1 MNSNNSNLNGQ
12 FSLDINSL
20 PFLACITHQN
30 GLIEYANNL
39 FVEALNTRKD
49 AVLNV
54 SLSELFSPAKTI
66 QAYLKRTVA
75 LERGQIE
82 IHINDKKK
90 GKVRFIANTQV
101 ISEPEGTFFILWAII
116 NVTKYHQRIQE
127 KQRVL
132 KELDALNA
140 KLLLE
145 RDYLRDEHH
154 AIHDIDDMIG
164 NSPALLQMIERI
176 QSVAETN
183 ASVLITGESGS
194 GKELVARL
202 IHKKSNRKSAPLV
215 TVNCASIPSEL
226 FESEFFGHIRGA
238 FSGAIQDRIGRFEL
252 ANTGTLFLDEVGEIP
267 IDLQSKL
274 LRTIQQKSFERV
286 GENITKE
293 VDVRIIAATNR
304 NLEDDID
311 QGLFRE
317 DLYYRLSVFPISVP
331 PLRKRKEDI
340 IPLANFF
347 LESAK
352 SEFGKQ
358 VGSLTTEQLAM
369 LQEYHWPGNI
379 RELKNV
385 IERAVILSK
394 EHVRIDLAFPEQ
406 ALREIGSREKDGLNF
421 NSLHIISDTMLK
433 EIEKNNIVNAL
444 EATNWKISGKKGAA
458 NLLEVNPSTL
468 SSKVKALKIKKPEK
482 NSLYNRLGGIKKITP
497 LVDELLAKLRSD
509 EQLGRHW
516 KDRGIDNI
524 RMEKKYVVD
533 YFCDLT
539 GGPFTY
545 TGRNMV
551 EVHKGMGITEADW
564 KILAKHIIIIL
575 SKSNLSR
582 NDAEELLE
590 IVNDVKDKLIAY

>member
-1 MNSNNSNLNGQ
+1 MSSNNSNLNGQ

-20 PFLACITHQN
+20 PFLACITNQN
-30 GLIEYANNL
+30 GFIEYANNL
-39 FVEALNTRKD
+39 FVKALDTRKD
-49 AVLNV
+49 AALNV
-54 SLSELFSPAKTI
+54 SISELFSPAKTI
-66 QAYLKRTVA
+66 QAYLKKTVA

-101 ISEPEGTFFILWAII
+101 ISEPKGTFYILWAII

-127 KQRVL
+127 KQRAL

-202 IHKKSNRKSAPLV
+202 IHKKSNRRGAPLV

-304 NLEDDID
+304 NLENDID

-331 PLRKRKEDI
+331 PLRKRKDDI

-444 EATNWKISGKKGAA
+444 EASNWKISGKKGAA

-564 KILAKHIIIIL
+564 KILEKHIIIIL

-582 NDAEELLE
+582 NDSEELLE

>member
-1 MNSNNSNLNGQ
+1 MQ
-12 FSLDINSL
+12 FSLDINAL
-20 PFLACITHQN
+20 PFLACVTNQN
-30 GLIEYANNL
+30 GFIEYANDL
-39 FVEALNTRKD
+39 FIDELGSENNTILQ
-49 AVLNV
+49 APLYEL
-54 SLSELFSPAKTI
+54 LSPTKSI
-66 QAYLKRTVA
+66 QAHLKKTHG
-75 LERGQIE
+75 LDKGQIE
-82 IHINDKKK
+82 LHVNNNER

-101 ISEPEGTFFILWAII
+101 INKPKGEGTFVILWAII
-116 NVTKYHQRIQE
+116 NVTKYHQNIQE
-127 KQRVL
+127 KQQAL
-132 KELDALNA
+132 KELDTLNSR
-140 KLLLE
+140 LILE

-154 AIHDIDDMIG
+154 LIRDIGDMIG
-164 NSPALLQMIERI
+164 NSPALEQMIERI
-176 QSVAETN
+176 KSVAETS
-183 ASVLITGESGS
+183 ASVLIMGESGS

-202 IHKKSNRKSAPLV
+202 IHEKSNRKEAPLV

-226 FESEFFGHIRGA
+226 FESEFFGHIKGA
-238 FSGAIQDRIGRFEL
+238 FSGAVQDRIGRFEL
-252 ANTGTLFLDEVGEIP
+252 ADTGTLFLDEVGEIP

-274 LRTIQQKSFERV
+274 LRAIQQKSFERV

-304 NLEDDID
+304 SLENDVE

-331 PLRKRKEDI
+331 PLRKRKDDI

-347 LESAK
+347 LERAK

-358 VGSLTTEQLAM
+358 IGSLTSEQLTM

-394 EHVRIDLAFPEQ
+394 AHIRIDLAFPEQ
-406 ALREIGSREKDGLNF
+406 ALQEIGSGDQNRFNINNLN
-421 NSLHIISDTMLK
+421 IISDKMLK

-444 EATNWKISGKKGAA
+444 EAANWKISGNKGAA
-458 NLLEVNPSTL
+458 TLLAMNPSTL
-468 SSKVKALKIKKPEK
+468 SSKVKSLKIKKPEK
-482 NSLYNRLGGIKKITP
+482 NSLYNRLGGIKNITP

-564 KILAKHIIIIL
+564 KILASHIIAIL

-582 NDAEELLE
+582 NDAEALLE
-590 IVNDVKDKLIAY
+590 IINDVKNKLISY

>member
-1 MNSNNSNLNGQ
+1 M
-12 FSLDINSL
+12 
-20 PFLACITHQN
+20 
-30 GLIEYANNL
+30 
-39 FVEALNTRKD
+39 
-49 AVLNV
+49 
-54 SLSELFSPAKTI
+54 
-66 QAYLKRTVA
+66 
-75 LERGQIE
+75 
-82 IHINDKKK
+82 
-90 GKVRFIANTQV
+90 
-101 ISEPEGTFFILWAII
+101 
-116 NVTKYHQRIQE
+116 TKYHQNIQE
-127 KQRVL
+127 KQQAL
-132 KELDALNA
+132 QELDTLNSR
-140 KLLLE
+140 LTME
-145 RDYLRDEHH
+145 RDYLRDERHL
-154 AIHDIDDMIG
+154 IRDIGDMIG
-164 NSPALLQMIERI
+164 NSPALEQMIERI
-176 QSVAETN
+176 KSVAETS
-183 ASVLITGESGS
+183 ASVLIMGESGS

-202 IHKKSNRKSAPLV
+202 IHEKSNRKEAPLV

-226 FESEFFGHIRGA
+226 FESEFFGHIKGA
-238 FSGAIQDRIGRFEL
+238 FSGAVQDRIGRFEL
-252 ANTGTLFLDEVGEIP
+252 ADTGTLFLDEVGEIP

-274 LRTIQQKSFERV
+274 LRAIQQKSFERV

-304 NLEDDID
+304 SLENDVE

-331 PLRKRKEDI
+331 PLRKRKDDI

-347 LESAK
+347 LERAK

-358 VGSLTTEQLAM
+358 IGSLTSEQLTM

-394 EHVRIDLAFPEQ
+394 AYIRIDLAFPEQ
-406 ALREIGSREKDGLNF
+406 ALQEIGHGEQNRFNINNLN
-421 NSLHIISDTMLK
+421 IISDKMLK

-444 EATNWKISGKKGAA
+444 EASNWKISGNKGAA
-458 NLLEVNPSTL
+458 NLLAMNPSTL
-468 SSKVKALKIKKPEK
+468 SSKVKSLKIKKPAK
-482 NSLYNRLGGIKKITP
+482 NSLYNRLGGIKNITP

-564 KILAKHIIIIL
+564 KILASHIIAIL

-582 NDAEELLE
+582 NDSEELLE
-590 IVNDVKDKLIAY
+590 IVSDVKDKLIA

>member
-1 MNSNNSNLNGQ
+1 MNLNRSRQ

-20 PFLACITHQN
+20 PFLACITNQS
-30 GLIEYANNL
+30 GFIEHANDF
-39 FVEALNTRKD
+39 FVEALDEGNGS
-49 AVLNV
+49 VLKV

-66 QAYLKRTVA
+66 QTFLKTTA
-75 LERGQIE
+75 GLEGGQIE
-82 IHINDKKK
+82 IHINNKKK
-90 GKVRFIANTQV
+90 GRVRFIANTQV
-101 ISEPEGTFFILWAII
+101 INESKGTIFILWAII
-116 NVTKYHQRIQE
+116 NVTKYHQNIQE
-127 KQRVL
+127 KQQAL

-145 RDYLRDEHH
+145 RDYLRDEQHL
-154 AIHDIDDMIG
+154 IHDIDDMIG

-202 IHKKSNRKSAPLV
+202 IHKKSNRKGAPLV

-304 NLEDDID
+304 NLEKDID

-347 LESAK
+347 LERAK
-352 SEFGKQ
+352 LEFGKH
-358 VGSLTTEQLAM
+358 VGSLTTEQLTM

-379 RELKNV
+379 RELENV

-406 ALREIGSREKDGLNF
+406 ALREIGSKEKDRLSL
-421 NSLHIISDTMLK
+421 NSLNIISDKLLK

-444 EATNWKISGKKGAA
+444 EATNWRISGEKGAA
-458 NLLEVNPSTL
+458 KLLEVNPSTL

-551 EVHKGMGITEADW
+551 EVHKGMGITETDW
-564 KILAKHIIIIL
+564 ETLTRHIIAIL
-575 SKSNLSR
+575 FKYNVSE
-582 NDAEELLE
+582 NDSEELFE
-590 IVNDVKDKLIAY
+590 IINNVKNRVVSF

>member
-1 MNSNNSNLNGQ
+1 MNSNNSNLNRQ

-20 PFLACITHQN
+20 PFLACITNQD
-30 GLIEYANNL
+30 GFIEYANNL
-39 FVEALNTRKD
+39 FCEALDTRMD
-49 AVLNV
+49 AALRV

-66 QAYLKRTVA
+66 RTYLKKTVA

-82 IHINDKKK
+82 IYRNDKKK

-101 ISEPEGTFFILWAII
+101 INEPKGTFFILWAII
-116 NVTKYHQRIQE
+116 NVTKYHQSIQE
-127 KQRVL
+127 KQRAL
-132 KELDALNA
+132 KELNALNT

-154 AIHDIDDMIG
+154 SIHDTDDMIG

-176 QSVAETN
+176 QSVAKTN

-202 IHKKSNRKSAPLV
+202 IHKQSNRKGAPLV

-226 FESEFFGHIRGA
+226 FESEFFGHVKGA

-252 ANTGTLFLDEVGEIP
+252 ANSGTLFLDEVGEIP

-304 NLEDDID
+304 NLENDTD

-317 DLYYRLSVFPISVP
+317 DLYYRLSVFPIFVP
-331 PLRKRKEDI
+331 PLRKRRDDI

-347 LESAK
+347 LERAK
-352 SEFGKQ
+352 LEFGKQ
-358 VGSLTTEQLAM
+358 VGSLTTEQLTM

-406 ALREIGSREKDGLNF
+406 ALREIGSREKDGINL
-421 NSLHIISDTMLK
+421 NSLNIISDKMLK

-444 EATNWKISGKKGAA
+444 EATNWKISGEKGAA

-468 SSKVKALKIKKPEK
+468 SSKVRALKIKKPAK

-564 KILAKHIIIIL
+564 EILAKHIIIIL
-575 SKSNLSR
+575 SKSNLSK
-582 NDAEELLE
+582 NDSEELLE

>member
-1 MNSNNSNLNGQ
+1 MNSNRINHNKK

-20 PFLACITHQN
+20 PFLVCVTNQN
-30 GLIEYANNL
+30 GFIEFANDL
-39 FVEALNTRKD
+39 FINELNREKNT
-49 AVLNV
+49 VIQT
-54 SLSELFSPAKTI
+54 SLYELLSPAKSI
-66 QAYLKRTVA
+66 QAYLKRKED
-75 LERGQIE
+75 LNRGQIE
-82 IHINDKKK
+82 LHINDKQR

-101 ISEPEGTFFILWAII
+101 INEPKGTFVILWAII
-116 NVTKYHQRIQE
+116 NVTKYHQSIQE
-127 KQRVL
+127 KQQAL
-132 KELDALNA
+132 IELDTLNS
-140 KLLLE
+140 KLILE
-145 RDYLRDEHH
+145 RDYLRDEYHL
-154 AIHDIDDMIG
+154 IRDIGDMIG
-164 NSPALLQMIERI
+164 NSPALVQMIERI
-176 QSVAETN
+176 KSVAETS

-194 GKELVARL
+194 GKELVAKL
-202 IHKKSNRKSAPLV
+202 IHEKSNRKDAPLV
-215 TVNCASIPSEL
+215 TVNCASIPCEL
-226 FESEFFGHIRGA
+226 FESEFFGHVRGA
-238 FSGAIQDRIGRFEL
+238 FSGAVQDRIGRFEL
-252 ANTGTLFLDEVGEIP
+252 ADTGTLFLDEVGEIP

-286 GENITKE
+286 GENITRE

-304 NLEDDID
+304 NLENDVE

-331 PLRKRKEDI
+331 PLRKRKDDI

-347 LESAK
+347 LERAK

-358 VGSLTTEQLAM
+358 VGSLTAEQLTM
-369 LQEYHWPGNI
+369 LQEYQWPGNI

-394 EHVRIDLAFPEQ
+394 EYIRVDLAFPEQ
-406 ALREIGSREKDGLNF
+406 ALQEIGSGAKDRFNL
-421 NSLHIISDTMLK
+421 NSLNIISDKMLK

-444 EATNWKISGKKGAA
+444 EEANWKISGNKGAA
-458 NLLEVNPSTL
+458 NLLEMNPSTL
-468 SSKVKALKIKKPEK
+468 SSKVKSLKIKKPEM
-482 NSLYNRLGGIKKITP
+482 NSLYSRLGGINKITP

-564 KILAKHIIIIL
+564 KILANYIIVIL
-575 SKSNLSR
+575 SKNNLSR
-582 NDAEELLE
+582 NDSEELFE
-590 IVNDVKDKLIAY
+590 IINDVRNKLIAC

>member
-1 MNSNNSNLNGQ
+1 MSSNNDNLKRQ

-20 PFLACITHQN
+20 PFLACITNQN
-30 GLIEYANNL
+30 GFIEYANNL
-39 FVEALNTRKD
+39 LFEALDTRKD
-49 AVLNV
+49 AVLKV
-54 SLSELFSPAKTI
+54 SLSELFSPARTI
-66 QAYLKRTVA
+66 QTYLKKIVA
-75 LERGQIE
+75 LEKGQIE
-82 IHINDKKK
+82 IYINDKKK

-101 ISEPEGTFFILWAII
+101 INESKGAFFILWAII
-116 NVTKYHQRIQE
+116 NVTKYHQSIQE
-127 KQRVL
+127 QQRTL

-145 RDYLRDEHH
+145 RDYLRDEYHLT
-154 AIHDIDDMIG
+154 HDIEDMIG

-202 IHKKSNRKSAPLV
+202 IHKKSHRREAPLV

-238 FSGAIQDRIGRFEL
+238 FSGAVQDRIGRFEL

-286 GENITKE
+286 GENVTKE

-304 NLEDDID
+304 NLENDID
-311 QGLFRE
+311 KGLFRE

-331 PLRKRKEDI
+331 PLRKRKDDI

-347 LESAK
+347 LERAK
-352 SEFGKQ
+352 LEFGKQ
-358 VGSLTTEQLAM
+358 VGSLSAEQLIM

-379 RELKNV
+379 RELKNI

-394 EHVRIDLAFPEQ
+394 EHIRIDLAFPEQ
-406 ALREIGSREKDGLNF
+406 AVREIGSKEKERPSL
-421 NSLHIISDTMLK
+421 NSLNVISDKLLK

-444 EATNWKISGKKGAA
+444 EATNWRISGKKGAA

-468 SSKVKALKIKKPEK
+468 SSKVRALKIKKPEK
-482 NSLYNRLGGIKKITP
+482 NSLYNRLGGVKNITP

-545 TGRNMV
+545 TGRNMI

-564 KILAKHIIIIL
+564 EILTKHIIAIL
-575 SKSNLSR
+575 SKYNLSE
-582 NDAEELLE
+582 NDSEELFE
-590 IVNDVKDKLIAY
+590 IINNVKNKLITY

>member
-1 MNSNNSNLNGQ
+1 MNSNRINPSMQ
-12 FSLDINSL
+12 FSLDINAL
-20 PFLACITHQN
+20 PFLACVTNQN
-30 GLIEYANNL
+30 GFIEYANDL
-39 FVEALNTRKD
+39 FINALGSEGK
-49 AVLNV
+49 NV
-54 SLSELFSPAKTI
+54 VQAPLYELFSPTKSI
-66 QAYLKRTVA
+66 QAYLNKTQG
-75 LERGQIE
+75 LNRGQIE
-82 IHINDKKK
+82 LHINNK
-90 GKVRFIANTQV
+90 GSGKARFIANTQV
-101 ISEPEGTFFILWAII
+101 INELKGTFVILWAII
-116 NVTKYHQRIQE
+116 NVTKYHQNIQE
-127 KQRVL
+127 KQQAL
-132 KELDALNA
+132 KELDTLNSR
-140 KLLLE
+140 LILE

-154 AIHDIDDMIG
+154 LIRDIGDMIG
-164 NSPALLQMIERI
+164 NSPALEQMIERI
-176 QSVAETN
+176 KSVAETS
-183 ASVLITGESGS
+183 ASVLIMGESGS

-202 IHKKSNRKSAPLV
+202 IHEKSNRKEAPLV

-226 FESEFFGHIRGA
+226 FESEFFGHIKGA
-238 FSGAIQDRIGRFEL
+238 FSGAVQDRIGRFEL
-252 ANTGTLFLDEVGEIP
+252 ADTGTLFLDEVGEIP

-274 LRTIQQKSFERV
+274 LRAIQQKSFERV

-304 NLEDDID
+304 SLENDVE

-331 PLRKRKEDI
+331 PLRKRKDDI

-347 LESAK
+347 LERAK

-358 VGSLTTEQLAM
+358 IGSLTSEQLTM

-394 EHVRIDLAFPEQ
+394 AHIRIDLAFPEQ
-406 ALREIGSREKDGLNF
+406 ALQEIGSGEQNRFNINNLN
-421 NSLHIISDTMLK
+421 IISDKMFK

-444 EATNWKISGKKGAA
+444 EAANWKISGNKGAA
-458 NLLEVNPSTL
+458 NLLAMNPSTL
-468 SSKVKALKIKKPEK
+468 SSKVKSLKIKKPEK

-551 EVHKGMGITEADW
+551 EIHKGMGITEADW
-564 KILAKHIIIIL
+564 KILASHIIAIL

-582 NDAEELLE
+582 NDAEALLE
-590 IVNDVKDKLIAY
+590 IINDVKNKLISY